1 LQNLKN
7 KSMQTGDKVKV
18 IADVLGHGIPIGTEC
33 IVFQVLESGNILCQ
47 VIDGIRH
54 RVLIEEEYEKL

>member
-1 LQNLKN
+1 
-7 KSMQTGDKVKV
+7 MQTGDKVKV

>member
-1 LQNLKN
+1 
-7 KSMQTGDKVKV
+7 MQTGDKVKV

-33 IVFQVLESGNILCQ
+33 IVFEVYESGNVMAQ

-54 RVLIEEEYEKL
+54 RVLITEEYEKL